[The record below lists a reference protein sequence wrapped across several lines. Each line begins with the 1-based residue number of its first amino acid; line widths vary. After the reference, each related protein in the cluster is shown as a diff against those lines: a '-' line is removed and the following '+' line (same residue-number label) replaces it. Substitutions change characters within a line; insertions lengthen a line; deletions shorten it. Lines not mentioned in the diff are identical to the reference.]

1 MKIYIRLALIK
12 KTNLHNFKAKSTWNK
27 ISVYLGLHSNK
38 TVNKF
43 SNHIFRYKTESPS
56 IKWQSGKN

>member
-1 MKIYIRLALIK
+1 MKIYIRLALI
-12 KTNLHNFKAKSTWNK
+12 NFFFCITKAKSTWNK